1 MPVEEIADGLK
12 YAVSK
17 GEPLEKAMMSFFN
30 AGYPKQEI
38 EQAARSLNLIQTQA
52 APGQPQP
59 TQQGGQQPQGQ
70 QGPVQRVSSYGKK
83 PSQSGKAIT
92 MILGFVLILLLGILV
107 SVFLFRQ
114 EISDFLTNILS

>member
-1 MPVEEIADGLK
+1 MPVEEIVDGLK

-30 AGYPKQEI
+30 AGYPKEEI
-38 EQAARSLNLIQTQA
+38 EQAARSLNLVQAQA
-52 APGQPQP
+52 APGQP
-59 TQQGGQQPQGQ
+59 TQQTQQEGTGGQQ
-70 QGPVQRVSSYGKK
+70 QGPVQRVSAYGKK
-83 PSQSGKAIT
+83 PSQSGKVIT

-114 EISDFLTNILS
+114 EISDFLTNLLG